1 MLFGHALVFHFID
14 VWVSA
19 IDVSSLVKSKS
30 KLGDDVFSAYLHLWW
45 VREVYVCPILIITFV
60 VLTKIL
66 FVSLT
71 EIQNARGIMDVLAE
85 MLSAID
91 PENREVHLLIQI
103 LRK

>member
-1 MLFGHALVFHFID
+1 M
-14 VWVSA
+14 
-19 IDVSSLVKSKS
+19 
-30 KLGDDVFSAYLHLWW
+30 
-45 VREVYVCPILIITFV
+45 CPILIITFV

-91 PENREVHLLIQI
+91 PENREVHRLIQI